1 MFNLKSMDRDLII
14 DHINY
19 LSDNRSKYQ
28 MNKLKELSIKTD
40 KIFKEMHSKRIHQKR
55 IKKIKNLWKKL

>member
-1 MFNLKSMDRDLII
+1 MNKDLLLI

-19 LSDNRSKYQ
+19 LSDKRSEDQ

-40 KIFKEMHSKRIHQKR
+40 EIFKEMHSRRIAQRR
-55 IKKIKNLWKKL
+55 IKKIIKVWKKI

>member
-1 MFNLKSMDRDLII
+1 MDKDLLLI

-19 LSDNRSKYQ
+19 LSDKRSKYQ

-40 KIFKEMHSKRIHQKR
+40 KIFKEMHSKRIAQRR
-55 IKKIKNLWKKL
+55 IKKIIKVWKKL

>member
-1 MFNLKSMDRDLII
+1 MNKDLLLI

-19 LSDNRSKYQ
+19 LSDKRSKYQ

-40 KIFKEMHSKRIHQKR
+40 KIFKEMHSKRIAQRR
-55 IKKIKNLWKKL
+55 IKKIIKVWKKL

>member
-1 MFNLKSMDRDLII
+1 MNKDLLLI

-19 LSDNRSKYQ
+19 LSDKRSEDQ

-40 KIFKEMHSKRIHQKR
+40 KIFKEMHSRRIAQRR
-55 IKKIKNLWKKL
+55 IKKIIKVWKKL